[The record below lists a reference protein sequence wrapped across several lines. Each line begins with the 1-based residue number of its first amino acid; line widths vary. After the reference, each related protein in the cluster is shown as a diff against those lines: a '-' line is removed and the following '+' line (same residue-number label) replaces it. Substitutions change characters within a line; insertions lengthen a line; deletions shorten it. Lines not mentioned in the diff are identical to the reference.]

1 MLLSLI
7 VLFIV
12 CLLVFFAIAFFLP
25 EWLGITGKKAQ
36 EIMKH
41 QQGDPV
47 KGNPAPAPEKEKT
60 HPE

>member
-12 CLLVFFAIAFFLP
+12 CLLAFFAIAFFLP

-36 EIMKH
+36 EIMNH
-41 QQGDPV
+41 QRGDPEQGD
-47 KGNPAPAPEKEKT
+47 PAPAPEKEKN
-60 HPE
+60 HQE